1 MNSNNKQRQHSLGVN
16 AVLNAINSALRIVF
30 PLITYPYAFRILH
43 RDGVGKVNYAS
54 SIINYFVLIA
64 GLGIATYAIREGAK
78 IRDDRSKINTFCNE
92 VFSINILS
100 TIISYILL
108 AVLIVASSGL
118 QAYTPILLVYSI
130 TIILTTIGIDWVNT
144 IYEDFL
150 YITVRSIISYIISL
164 FLLFVFVRSSE
175 DIIPYSFI
183 TVIQLA
189 FVAIA
194 NFFYCKKYVHIK
206 IVRKLNLKKHIKPI
220 LLIFANSVA
229 TTIYVNSD
237 TTILGIMT
245 TDSYV
250 GLYTVSVKIYSVIKT
265 ILAAFYSATVPRI
278 SYYLGINE
286 DDKVKKTFTN
296 IFSDVTVILLPCGVG
311 LAALSREIILIMGG
325 AEYSDATLTLQI
337 LSVSLIGAIFGGL
350 ITYALNI
357 PLRREKYNVIAT
369 VASACINIG
378 LNLFMIPLF
387 KQNGAAITTAISEF
401 FVFFFCFFTLKDR
414 NNYIDFKFWRKNL
427 FQALVGCCIIV
438 GVSIGVKTTTSI
450 VLVRVVLIFV
460 LSVIFYGV
468 VLLLFK
474 NQLAYSILTKVKAKL
489 RK

>member
-1 MNSNNKQRQHSLGVN
+1 MSSNNKTKQHSLGVN

-30 PLITYPYAFRILH
+30 PLVAYPYAFRILH
-43 RDGVGKVNYAS
+43 KDGIGKVNYAS

-78 IRDDRSKINTFCNE
+78 IRDDRSKFNSFCNE

-100 TIISYILL
+100 TIISYALL
-108 AVLIVASSGL
+108 AVLIIVSSGL
-118 QAYTPILLVYSI
+118 RGYTPILLVYSL
-130 TIILTTIGIDWVNT
+130 TIILTTIGVDWINT

-150 YITVRSIISYIISL
+150 YITFRSIFSYIISL
-164 FLLFVFVRSSE
+164 LLLFIFVRTAE
-175 DIIPYSFI
+175 DIIAYSFI

-189 FVAIA
+189 FVAIV
-194 NFFYCKKYVHIK
+194 NFFYCRRYVHVR
-206 IVRKLNLKKHIKPI
+206 IVRKLNLKKHLKPV

-237 TTILGIMT
+237 TTMLGIMT

-278 SYYLGINE
+278 SYYLGIGENE
-286 DDKVKKTFTN
+286 KVKKTFTN
-296 IFSDVTVILLPCGVG
+296 IFSDVTVILLPCAVG
-311 LAALSREIILIMGG
+311 LAALSKEIILIMGG
-325 AEYSDATLTLQI
+325 AEYEEATLTLQI

-369 VASACINIG
+369 VTSAGINIG
-378 LNLFMIPLF
+378 LNFIMIPLF

-401 FVFFFCFFTLKDR
+401 FVFIFCFFTLKDR
-414 NNYIDFKFWRKNL
+414 DKYIDFKFWRKNL
-427 FQALVGCCIIV
+427 FHAIVGCFIIA
-438 GVSIGVKTTTSI
+438 GISIGIKAITSI
-450 VLVRVVLIFV
+450 VLVRITLIFV
-460 LSVIFYGV
+460 LSVACYGLI
-468 VLLLFK
+468 LLMFN
-474 NQLAYSILTKVKAKL
+474 NQLAYSILNKVKAKA